1 VTQEFKDRAARFH
14 LQISHSFL
22 AAASEKQTQMGGGGH
37 AMHGHV
43 TASAN
48 MRRQGAG
55 GISQVGLADPNEAA
69 GATRPRTMLNIRH
82 GILMIVFSSSRFGC
96 ARCYRSRTAQG
107 ATAQHALVLKFVVFV
122 SFIDL

>member
-1 VTQEFKDRAARFH
+1 
-14 LQISHSFL
+14 
-22 AAASEKQTQMGGGGH
+22 
-37 AMHGHV
+37 MHGHV

-69 GATRPRTMLNIRH
+69 GATRPLIMLSTRR
-82 GILMIVFSSSRFGC
+82 GLLMIAFSSSRFGC